1 MSEATANAEAAK
13 AAEIQATHALIEW
26 TGDGIKHFTHELHG
40 SAFCIPGA
48 ITPVPVEL
56 WTAVRDW
63 VKDLIVE
70 DAKSLD
76 DATKKQGR
84 FVEHYVTV
92 KKGPGGR
99 VASVA
104 AKDLVNLS
112 DSEARAMVAKMVD
125 IELLTAYLDSED
137 LDGRDVVKGA
147 IERRIKEVE
156 AKGSKGKK

>member
-1 MSEATANAEAAK
+1 MSEVTANAESAK

-26 TGDGIKHFTHELHG
+26 TGDGIKHFTDG
-40 SAFCIPGA
+40 VTSAFCIPGA

-56 WTAVRDW
+56 WTTVRDW

-70 DAKSLD
+70 DVKSID
-76 DATKKQGR
+76 EATKKQGR
-84 FVEHYVTV
+84 FVEHHVTV

-99 VASVA
+99 VASVS

-125 IELLTAYLDSED
+125 PALLNAYLDSED